1 MTRSKPR
8 SWLRRN
14 ISRVCHTANLA
25 RDQHPILFASL
36 DMLVIFCVLYLA
48 LILAQEIR

>member
-1 MTRSKPR
+1 MTRKPR

-14 ISRVCHTANLA
+14 ISRVCHSANIA
-25 RDQHPILFASL
+25 RDLHPVLFAAL
-36 DMLVIFCVLYLA
+36 DMLVIFCVLYLT